1 MTNQKWVPR
10 MLGKGQAL
18 LAVVALAACA
28 SPPVILYTLVQSAV
42 VGPETVLG
50 RKATVIEVER
60 VSLPDY
66 LDTQDILIRRGS
78 ALNASQRGRWASRLS
93 LGATDLLTA
102 RLAQSRPNAL
112 VTDQPQ
118 IGTQAYRILINV
130 SRLDIAADIGALQGS
145 AVLEADWTIVSS
157 DVAIPIVHGRVR
169 LEADGPIQTDRD
181 VVALE
186 GRALSQLAAAIDIT
200 RL

>member
-1 MTNQKWVPR
+1 
-10 MLGKGQAL
+10 
-18 LAVVALAACA
+18 
-28 SPPVILYTLVQSAV
+28 
-42 VGPETVLG
+42 
-50 RKATVIEVER
+50 
-60 VSLPDY
+60 
-66 LDTQDILIRRGS
+66 
-78 ALNASQRGRWASRLS
+78 
-93 LGATDLLTA
+93 
-102 RLAQSRPNAL
+102 
-112 VTDQPQ
+112 
-118 IGTQAYRILINV
+118 LINV

-145 AVLEADWTIVSS
+145 AVLEADWTIVSI